1 MSCSSMYRARLRE
14 WHETEGSPLEAAT
27 GYPDKLL
34 DSRSASDLGMKP
46 SPPVMDGH
54 AVLLADRCSPDTSHR
69 KLPLPLLLPL
79 LPFLLLALLWVA
91 CLLTATIYA
100 LQLMEQLLEFL
111 DPTPPDQFRDQPVNR
126 TLYAETSTSRLTRS
140 GSFCCGW
147 LWATDSSLAPEK
159 PLSIL
164 QRVQCFLR
172 APRRRLQLLMAES
185 TTATLLEAPW
195 LLLALWRGTATGTAA
210 GTATGS
216 PPRRGGRG
224 SPPQL
229 RRVTPE
235 PKRAYFFVLA
245 RDELVW
251 HTTEAGASR
260 GAVPAGSIRL
270 DSIVEVLV
278 ESPLSPLVAEEAQ
291 WPEEGVPP
299 LHCFPLLVR
308 TSASRSTSRRG
319 RSQQHD
325 LGARRWS
332 PTTVLSLLSSE
343 VPPLL
348 RSASDALLHG
358 VTHGAAGSEGP
369 ADMRELHLAAASEV
383 EREGWIAMLHKA
395 TKLLQ
400 NSEHP
405 ELSLL
410 SLLAQNTEPG
420 DAGDYAEPAQP
431 RGHALFGA
439 LSGVWRSA

>member
-147 LWATDSSLAPEK
+147 LWATDGSLAPEK

-420 DAGDYAEPAQP
+420 ETGDYAEPAQP